1 MRLVKSEYFPNGIS
15 FVRLEH
21 KGKFY
26 DGKAKFNKYMEKHP
40 ASPFFGQ
47 RIAEQR
53 AIIKYLK
60 EKRDISRIKKEAL
73 ESLKKDV
80 TNENLFDKTKLD
92 QHIRYYDIEA
102 KNYQKTIDEYK
113 ANIKTDIKIRQ
124 ALLDKVKN
132 K

>member
-73 ESLKKDV
+73 ESLRKDV
-80 TNENLFDKTKLD
+80 TDKIPKLD
-92 QHIRYYDIEA
+92 QHIKYYDNEA
-102 KNYQKTIDEYK
+102 KYYQKTIDEYK

>member
-26 DGKAKFNKYMEKHP
+26 DEKAKFNKYMEKHP

-73 ESLKKDV
+73 ESLRKDV
-80 TNENLFDKTKLD
+80 ADEIPKLD